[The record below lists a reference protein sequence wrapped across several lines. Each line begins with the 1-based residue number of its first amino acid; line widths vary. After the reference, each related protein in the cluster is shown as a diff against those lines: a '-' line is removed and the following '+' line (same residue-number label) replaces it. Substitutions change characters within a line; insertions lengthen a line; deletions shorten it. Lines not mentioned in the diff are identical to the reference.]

1 MNLLKDYTI
10 ESIRMF
16 RCISFILFLLSC
28 SSVSSFSNKPIIRG
42 PTAPLKNV
50 DLFDQFVVAKGV
62 QPAFLREAEL
72 KHGRLA
78 MIATILLPLG
88 EQLTDN
94 LGIYFFQDHPEF
106 IELGLS
112 LMFISEF
119 SSMIRGWENPLVKP
133 FTIKKDYQPGDFG
146 LTFGVTESSLGDQMD
161 KELNNGRLAMIGI
174 LGMMVQELVTQQPL
188 F

>member
-1 MNLLKDYTI
+1 
-10 ESIRMF
+10 MF
-16 RCISFILFLLSC
+16 RFISFVLFLLSC

-42 PTAPLKNV
+42 PTAPLENV

-88 EQLTDN
+88 EQLSNN

-106 IELGLS
+106 VELGLS
-112 LMFISEF
+112 FMFISEF

-174 LGMMVQELVTQQPL
+174 LGMMAQELATQQPL